1 MLTLDIAIDG
11 MHCGGCV
18 KRVEDALKKINGV
31 TTEKVEVG
39 HARVK
44 ADGVMP
50 DIVVAALERLGFDAR
65 IAAQEG
71 T

>member
-1 MLTLDIAIDG
+1 MKTLEIQIDG

-18 KRVEDALKKINGV
+18 KRVEDALKKVPGAAA
-31 TTEKVEVG
+31 EKVEVG

-44 ADGVMP
+44 VDGVMP

-65 IAAQEG
+65 VVKEV
-71 T
+71 